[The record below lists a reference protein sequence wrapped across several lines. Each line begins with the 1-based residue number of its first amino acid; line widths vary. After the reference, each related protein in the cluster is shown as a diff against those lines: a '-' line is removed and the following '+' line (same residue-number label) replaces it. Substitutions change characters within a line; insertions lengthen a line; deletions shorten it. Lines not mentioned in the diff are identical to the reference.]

1 MRQEVWLS
9 GPIFSAVHA
18 VFYMGNVPGFSCCGS
33 LFIPKLIK
41 SAFKLVSI
49 FLSPGS
55 ITEKVHL
62 MLMKLGKQKSVR
74 QFFIGN
80 RQISYI

>member
-1 MRQEVWLS
+1 MRQEVWLR
-9 GPIFSAVHA
+9 GPTFSAVRA
-18 VFYMGNVPGFSCCGS
+18 VFYMGNFPGFSCCGS

-55 ITEKVHL
+55 NTGKVHL
-62 MLMKLGKQKSVR
+62 MFMKLGKQKSVR
-74 QFFIGN
+74 QFFIRN
-80 RQISYI
+80 RQICYI